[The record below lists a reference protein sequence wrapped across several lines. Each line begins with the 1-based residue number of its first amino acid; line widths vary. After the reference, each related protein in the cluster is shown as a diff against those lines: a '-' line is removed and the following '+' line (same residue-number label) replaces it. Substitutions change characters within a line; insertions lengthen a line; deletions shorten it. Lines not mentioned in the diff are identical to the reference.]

1 MRSPYRGSF
10 MSEDK
15 LKGIGQVVIYVALF
29 AIVMAA
35 ALVSAETIYARDIS
49 VVVNGQRVQFADQQP
64 VVIDGR
70 TLVPVRGVF
79 EIIGFDV
86 NWNESTRTI
95 TLSRLGYSM
104 DEIVITL
111 GSNEFVTN
119 GVRHVLDVPAQS
131 IGGRT
136 VLPIRL
142 VLESVGYTVDWNE
155 NERIVNAYIE
165 PSRTILVRAWERGLH
180 GRWQVYSAPAGARW
194 FVGGEVLEFGLNGI
208 GREQLGTEGWDFNWR
223 LEMIDHAAYSN
234 MNIPNLDPTQTVRL
248 ILTYDDQ
255 ELTFFPRE
263 SGGARVLLLE
273 DAGPPIVLSR

>member
-1 MRSPYRGSF
+1 

-15 LKGIGQVVIYVALF
+15 LKGIGRAFIYVALF
-29 AIVMAA
+29 TIMVVA
-35 ALVSAETIYARDIS
+35 ALVSADTIYARDIS

-79 EIIGFDV
+79 EILGFDV
-86 NWNESTRTI
+86 NWNESARTI
-95 TLSRLGYSM
+95 TLHRVGYSF

-142 VLESVGYTVDWNE
+142 VLESVGYSVGWNE
-155 NERIVNAYIE
+155 NERTVNVYLE
-165 PSRTILVRAWERGLH
+165 PGMTIHTRAWQRGLL
-180 GRWQVYSAPAGARW
+180 GRWQVYSAPAGEGW
-194 FVGGEVLEFGLNGI
+194 FVGGEVLEFRLNGI
-208 GREQLGTEGWDFNWR
+208 GREQLGADGWDFNWR

-234 MNIPNLDPTQTVRL
+234 MNIPNLDPSQTVRL
-248 ILTYDDQ
+248 RLIYDHQ
-255 ELTFFPRE
+255 ELIFFPRE
-263 SGGARVLLLE
+263 SGDRVLLLE
-273 DAGPPIVLSR
+273 EAGPPIVLSR